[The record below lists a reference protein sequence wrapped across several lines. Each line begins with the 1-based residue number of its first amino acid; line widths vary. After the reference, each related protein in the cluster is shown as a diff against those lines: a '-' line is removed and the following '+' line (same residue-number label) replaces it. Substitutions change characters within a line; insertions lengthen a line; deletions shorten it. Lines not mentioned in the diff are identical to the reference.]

1 LTRGSRADYADR
13 EMSQPPR
20 KSGGGSENPI
30 GALYRKM
37 SSWYIAFSIV
47 LFIVILIVG
56 YTIARPLLPH
66 LLRG

>member
-1 LTRGSRADYADR
+1 
-13 EMSQPPR
+13 MSQPPR